1 MSERERENEIVSER
15 DMGMMISGGG
25 GEREKDDNLRE
36 KGGEF
41 KKESDE
47 EKNFSDFFNS

>member
-15 DMGMMISGGG
+15 DMGMMISG